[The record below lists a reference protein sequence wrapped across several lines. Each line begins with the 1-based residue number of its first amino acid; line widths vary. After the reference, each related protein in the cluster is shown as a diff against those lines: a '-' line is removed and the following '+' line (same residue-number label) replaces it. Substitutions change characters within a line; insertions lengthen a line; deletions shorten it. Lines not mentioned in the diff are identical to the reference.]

1 MVILCVMKSEK
12 GCSEALRLLKES
24 DLVREAVG
32 FCSVKEA
39 AQWSKT
45 HVFDCLLAEYSV
57 DAPEIRYFAGELRS
71 GQPLLP
77 ILVCSSNTG
86 LAYEA
91 FQIHA
96 DGFLTLPLDTDAIH
110 AELKYLCSRRQ
121 PRGKLLTVRVY
132 GGFEVFDRNGHP
144 LHFKRTPAK
153 RMMAYLVNQNGVGVD
168 SESICM
174 ALWGDSSY
182 SKRDYL
188 KKTIMELHR
197 VLREADAS
205 DVLIRTGYAYSL
217 DMSRIM
223 VDSAGNDTLRYMPDV
238 NLGREE

>member
-12 GCSEALRLLKES
+12 SCAEALRLLRGS

-32 FCSVKEA
+32 FCSVQEA
-39 AQWSKT
+39 VRWSKT
-45 HVFDCLLAEYSV
+45 HVFDCLLAEFSME
-57 DAPEIRYFAGELRS
+57 APVIRSFARELRS
-71 GQPLLP
+71 SQPLLP
-77 ILVCSSNTG
+77 ILVCSSDTG
-86 LAYEA
+86 LAFEA

-96 DGFLTLPLDTDAIH
+96 DGFLTMPLGTDAIH

-121 PRGKLLTVRVY
+121 PRGKLLTVRVC
-132 GGFEVFDRNGHP
+132 GGFEVFDRNGQP

-205 DVLIRTGYAYSL
+205 DVLIRTGYTYSL

-223 VDSAGNDTLRYMPDV
+223 VDSAGNDTLQNMLDV
-238 NLGREE
+238 DQGAGE